1 MTPFIGFLVCI
12 PLIIFISLSVFGG
25 GQVFMPIF
33 QWLWNLMHSTFGVDS
48 LDETMINNI
57 FTVANTTP
65 GVVSTK
71 FAFFTGYVVANG
83 SWWGYIAMFITYL
96 VFCLPAIIV
105 MVITM
110 KYVKKFK
117 TNSFVA
123 NMLIVMKPIVAGIM
137 ISLAISLFISI
148 IIPEYYFNSSTKG
161 YAGIAENNYFVGY
174 KNIILKIYVPVGI
187 IGSYY
192 LAKKKFSL
200 FLIILINI
208 VISLILFAPYA
219 G

>member
-1 MTPFIGFLVCI
+1 MPIIGFLVCI

-33 QWLWNLMHSTFGVDS
+33 QWLWNLMHSTFGVKS
-48 LDETMINNI
+48 LDEEAINSI

-83 SWWGYIAMFITYL
+83 EWWGYLAMFVTYL
-96 VFCLPAIIV
+96 VFCLPAIVV

-117 TNSFVA
+117 TNSYVA

-137 ISLAISLFISI
+137 ISLAISLLISI
-148 IIPEYYFNSSTKG
+148 LVPEYYFNSSTKG
-161 YAGIAENNYFVGY
+161 YTGIAEYNYFTGY
-174 KNIILKIYVPVGI
+174 KNILLKIYVPVGI
-187 IGSYY
+187 IGSYF
-192 LAKKKFSL
+192 LAKKKVSL
-200 FLIILINI
+200 FVIIVVNI
-208 VISLILFAPYA
+208 IISILLFAPYA

>member
-1 MTPFIGFLVCI
+1 MTPIIGFIVCI

-33 QWLWNLMHSTFGVDS
+33 QWLWNLMHSTFGITQ
-48 LDETMINNI
+48 LDETAINNI

-83 SWWGYIAMFITYL
+83 SWWGYITMFITYL

-137 ISLAISLFISI
+137 ISLAISLLISI
-148 IIPEYYFNSSTKG
+148 LVPEYYFNSSTKG
-161 YAGIAENNYFVGY
+161 YLGISESNYFTGY
-174 KNIILKIYVPVGI
+174 KNVLLKIYVPIGI
-187 IGSYY
+187 IGSYF
-192 LAKKKFSL
+192 LAKRKVSL
-200 FLIILINI
+200 FLIIVVNI
-208 VISLILFAPYA
+208 IISLLLFAPYA

>member
-1 MTPFIGFLVCI
+1 MPIIGFLVCI
-12 PLIIFISLSVFGG
+12 PLIVFISLSVFGG

-33 QWLWNLMHSTFGVDS
+33 QWLWNLMHSTFGVDK
-48 LDETMINNI
+48 LDEAAINNI

-83 SWWGYIAMFITYL
+83 AWWGYLAMFATYL
-96 VFCLPAIIV
+96 VFCLPAIAV

-137 ISLAISLFISI
+137 ISLALSLLISI
-148 IIPEYYFNSSTKG
+148 LVPEYYFNSSTKG
-161 YAGIAENNYFVGY
+161 YAGISENNYFTGY
-174 KNIILKIYVPVGI
+174 KNILLKIYVPLGI
-187 IGSYY
+187 LGSYIM
-192 LAKKKFSL
+192 AKKKVSL
-200 FLIILINI
+200 FIIIVVNI
-208 VISLILFAPYA
+208 IISLILFAPYA